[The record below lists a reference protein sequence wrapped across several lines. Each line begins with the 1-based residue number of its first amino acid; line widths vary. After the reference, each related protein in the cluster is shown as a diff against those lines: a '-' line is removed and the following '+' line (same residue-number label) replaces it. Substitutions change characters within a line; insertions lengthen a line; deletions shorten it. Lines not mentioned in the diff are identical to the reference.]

1 MYSYIIHLLYSF
13 YQNQTTMDFLNVDYY
28 TQLASDYLPK
38 VVGAILTL
46 IIGFWIVGRIT
57 QGVER
62 AMANRHVDATVR
74 PFLGSVV
81 SVGLK
86 VMLLL
91 AVAGMFGIQTTSFIA
106 IFSAMAFAVGLAL
119 QGSLGHFASGVLLL
133 TFRPYKV
140 GDLVTIGGGQTGT
153 VEGIQIFN
161 TVLATLDN
169 KRIIVPN
176 GVVTSN
182 VITNISGQGI
192 IGVELTFGISYKD
205 NIDKAREIIL
215 RVGKECPYILDAP
228 AQGVVVAN
236 LGTNAVELATRPF
249 CNSADYW
256 DTFFYMKENVKKAF
270 DAEGIHIP
278 FPQMD
283 VHLTKH
289 AEG

>member
-1 MYSYIIHLLYSF
+1 
-13 YQNQTTMDFLNVDYY
+13 MDFFNVDYFL
-28 TQLASDYLPK
+28 QLASDYLPK
-38 VVGAILTL
+38 VAGAILTL

-57 QGVER
+57 NGVER
-62 AMANRHVDATVR
+62 AMAHRHVDATVR

-176 GVVTSN
+176 AVVTSN
-182 VITNISGQGI
+182 VITNISGQGT

-215 RVGKECPYILDAP
+215 RVGKECPYILDTP

-236 LGTNAVELATRPF
+236 LGANAVELATRPF
-249 CNSADYW
+249 CISSDYW
-256 DTFFYMKENVKKAF
+256 NTFFYMNENVKKAF
-270 DAEGIHIP
+270 DAEAIQIP

-283 VHLTKH
+283 LRLTKD
-289 AEG
+289 A